1 MSITAAKL
9 SNGLR
14 VVTDRVDSVE
24 SVSLGVWVDVGTRN
38 ESAEANGVSHLLEH
52 MAFKGTGRRSAFD
65 IACEIED
72 VGGYLNAYTSGEAT
86 VYHASV
92 LKQHVPL
99 AIDIIADILLNSTF
113 DEAELARER
122 SVVLQEIGQAADTP
136 EDVVFDWFQETAYP
150 DQPLGRP
157 VMGTADT
164 VGRMSRRTLIDYMAS
179 QYGSDRM
186 ILAAAGNLDHDR
198 ILRLAEDA
206 FGSVARTGAGDPAP
220 ASYAGGDR
228 RMVRDLEQA
237 HLALGFDGVGF
248 ADADYYPL
256 SVLST
261 ALGGGA
267 SSRLFQ
273 EVREKRGLVYSIHP
287 FASHYADGGVF
298 GIYAGTGPAEI
309 SELVAVVCDEIVRV
323 ASDPVTE
330 PELVRARTQMRAGI
344 LMALESTTARAERLA
359 RQMQICDRILPVDEI
374 VELIEAVSAE
384 DVRRVARRLVASPP
398 TLAALGPVQ
407 GLEDYESVRKRLTP

>member
-1 MSITAAKL
+1 MSITTARL
-9 SNGLR
+9 PNGLR
-14 VVTDRVDSVE
+14 VVTDRMESVE
-24 SVSLGVWVDVGTRN
+24 SVSLGIWVNVGARN
-38 ESAEANGVSHLLEH
+38 EPAEANGVSHLLEH

-72 VGGYLNAYTSGEAT
+72 VGGYLNAHTSSEAT

-122 SVVLQEIGQAADTP
+122 GVVLQEIGQAADTP
-136 EDVVFDWFQETAYP
+136 DDVVFDWFQETAYP

-157 VMGTADT
+157 VAGTADT
-164 VGRMSRRTLIDYMAS
+164 VGRMSRRTLIDYMTS

-206 FGSVARTGAGDPAP
+206 FGSVAEAGAGDPAP

-228 RMVRDLEQA
+228 REVRDLEQA
-237 HLALGFDGVGF
+237 HLVLGFDGVGF

-261 ALGGGA
+261 ALGGGT

-273 EVREKRGLVYSIHP
+273 EVREKRGLVYSIFP

-298 GIYAGTGPAEI
+298 GIYAGTGPAKMA
-309 SELVAVVCDEIVRV
+309 ELVAVVCDEIVRV
-323 ASDPVTE
+323 ATDPVTE

-344 LMALESTTARAERLA
+344 LMTLENTTARAERLA
-359 RQMQICDRILPVDEI
+359 RQMHICDRIVPVGEI
-374 VELIEAVSAE
+374 VDFIEAVSAE

-407 GLEDYESVRKRLTP
+407 GLEDYESVRERLTP

>member
-1 MSITAAKL
+1 MGITTAKL

-24 SVSLGVWVDVGTRN
+24 SVSLGIWVNVGTRN
-38 ESAEANGVSHLLEH
+38 EPAGANGVSHLLEH
-52 MAFKGTGRRSAFD
+52 MAFKGTERRSAFD

-72 VGGYLNAYTSGEAT
+72 VGGYLNAHTSSEAT

-99 AIDIIADILLNSTF
+99 AIDIIADILLNSTL
-113 DEAELARER
+113 DDTELARER

-157 VMGTADT
+157 VMGTADI

-186 ILAAAGNLDHDR
+186 ILAAAGNLDHER

-206 FGSVARTGAGDPAP
+206 FGNVAEAVADDPAP
-220 ASYAGGDR
+220 ATYAGGDR
-228 RMVRDLEQA
+228 RKVRDLEQA
-237 HLALGFDGVGF
+237 HLTLGFDGVGF

-256 SVLST
+256 SVLLT
-261 ALGGGA
+261 VLGGGA

-273 EVREKRGLVYSIHP
+273 EVREKRGLVYSIYP

-309 SELVAVVCDEIVRV
+309 RELVAVVCGEIARI
-323 ASDPVTE
+323 ASDPVAE

-344 LMALESTTARAERLA
+344 LMALENTTARTERLA
-359 RQMQICDRILPVDEI
+359 RQMHVCGRIVPVGEI
-374 VELIEAVSAE
+374 VDLIEAVSAE
-384 DVRRVARRLVASPP
+384 DLRRVARRLVASPP

-407 GLEDYESVRKRLTP
+407 DLEDYESVRGRLTP

>member
-1 MSITAAKL
+1 MSVTTAKL
-9 SNGLR
+9 PNGLR
-14 VVTDRVDSVE
+14 VVTDRMESVE
-24 SVSLGVWVDVGTRN
+24 SVSLGIWVDVGTRN
-38 ESAEANGVSHLLEH
+38 EPAEANGVSHLLEH
-52 MAFKGTGRRSAFD
+52 MAFKGTRTRSAFD

-72 VGGYLNAYTSGEAT
+72 VGGYLNAHTSAEAT

-92 LKQHVPL
+92 LKRHVPL
-99 AIDIIADILLNSTF
+99 AIDLIADILLNSAF
-113 DEAELARER
+113 DEAELDRER
-122 SVVLQEIGQAADTP
+122 GVVLQEIGQAADMP

-157 VMGTADT
+157 VMGTAAT
-164 VGRMSRRTLIDYMAS
+164 VGRMSSRTLIDYMAS
-179 QYGSDRM
+179 HYGSDRM

-198 ILRLAEDA
+198 IVRLAEDA
-206 FGSVARTGAGDPAP
+206 FGSVAEAGSGDPEP

-228 RMVRDLEQA
+228 REVRDLEQA

-248 ADADYYPL
+248 SDPDYYPL

-273 EVREKRGLVYSIHP
+273 EAREKRGLVYAIYP

-309 SELVAVVCDEIVRV
+309 SELAAVVCRELARV
-323 ASDPVTE
+323 ASDPVSE
-330 PELVRARTQMRAGI
+330 PELVRARTLMQAGI
-344 LMALESTTARAERLA
+344 LMTLENTTARAERLA
-359 RQMQICDRILPVDEI
+359 RQMQICGRIVPVAEMVDR
-374 VELIEAVSAE
+374 IEAVSAE

-407 GLEDYESVRKRLTP
+407 GLEDYEAIRERLSP

>member
-1 MSITAAKL
+1 MGITTAKL

-24 SVSLGVWVDVGTRN
+24 SVSLGIWVNVGTRN
-38 ESAEANGVSHLLEH
+38 EPAGANGVSHLLEH

-72 VGGYLNAYTSGEAT
+72 VGGYLNAHTSSEAT

-99 AIDIIADILLNSTF
+99 AIDLIADILLNSTL
-113 DEAELARER
+113 DETELARER

-157 VMGTADT
+157 VMGTADI

-186 ILAAAGNLDHDR
+186 ILAAAGNLDHER

-206 FGSVARTGAGDPAP
+206 FGNVAEAVAGDPAP
-220 ASYAGGDR
+220 ATYAGGDR
-228 RMVRDLEQA
+228 RKVRDFEQA

-248 ADADYYPL
+248 VDADYYPL

-261 ALGGGA
+261 VLGGGA

-273 EVREKRGLVYSIHP
+273 EVREKRGLVYSIYP

-309 SELVAVVCDEIVRV
+309 GELVVVVCGEIARI
-323 ASDPVTE
+323 ASDPVAE
-330 PELVRARTQMRAGI
+330 SELVRARTQMRAGI
-344 LMALESTTARAERLA
+344 LMALENTTARAERLA
-359 RQMQICDRILPVDEI
+359 RQMHVCGRIVPVGEVVD
-374 VELIEAVSAE
+374 LIEAVSAE
-384 DVRRVARRLVASPP
+384 DLRRVARRLVASPP

-407 GLEDYESVRKRLTP
+407 DLEDYESVRGRLTP